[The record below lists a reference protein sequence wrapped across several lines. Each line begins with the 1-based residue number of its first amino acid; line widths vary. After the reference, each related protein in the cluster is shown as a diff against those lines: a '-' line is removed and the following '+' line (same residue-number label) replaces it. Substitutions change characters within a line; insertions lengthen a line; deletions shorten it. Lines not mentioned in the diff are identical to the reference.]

1 MKPFIFTISFLLAAA
16 SFGYSQNTVQD
27 THPGSDIFAIDY
39 STGQETLVTFDAA
52 VLFKDALIDL
62 VSNTTA
68 ARMHLSRMVPGR
80 KNFVI
85 TQMDPQTSGN
95 AYQLVL
101 QAKAFNQTNIIYT
114 FMYNVDQNTLSFFDQ
129 QSQTYVAVPE
139 LFSGSGVN
147 RHIRGDPG
155 RPPHECLTQAR

>member
-1 MKPFIFTISFLLAAA
+1 MLCTCS
-16 SFGYSQNTVQD
+16 TQD
-27 THPGSDIFAIDY
+27 THPGSDIYAIDY
-39 STGQETLVTFDAA
+39 SFGQETLVTFDAA

-62 VSNTTA
+62 VANTTA
-68 ARMHLSRMVPGR
+68 ARMHVSRMVPGR

-114 FMYNVDQNTLSFFDQ
+114 FMYNVDQKHAP
-129 QSQTYVAVPE
+129 V
-139 LFSGSGVN
+139 FSTRN
-147 RHIRGDPG
+147 HK
-155 RPPHECLTQAR
+155 LTRQ